1 MGKYSEQ
8 AEAEMKEA
16 QRGDRA
22 VLQWEALRQIAL
34 NLARIADSMEEG
46 STVAYPYF
54 LEDLLDEQDEL
65 P

>member
-1 MGKYSEQ
+1 MGKYTEQ
-8 AEAEMKEA
+8 AETEMKEA
-16 QRGDRA
+16 QRGGRA
-22 VLQWEALRQIAL
+22 FLQWEALRQIAL

-65 P
+65 S